1 MKNKITLIPSLVVVF
16 SLLMMSCDK
25 NRVFD
30 QYVKIPDYTWSNKN
44 IIHFDVNIADTVN
57 AHNIYINVRNR
68 SQYPYSNIFL
78 FITTYAPNGEYAR
91 DTFEIT
97 LADNRGKWLG
107 KGVGNVWS
115 LQVPYLKNI
124 KFPYR
129 GIYIFD
135 IEQAMWDNNL
145 ADITDVGLRVEKAT
159 N

>member
-1 MKNKITLIPSLVVVF
+1 MKNKLLIIYALVGIDC
-16 SLLMMSCDK
+16 LLILSCYR
-25 NRVFD
+25 NSVFD
-30 QYVKIPDYTWSNKN
+30 HYVKIQNNTWNNKN

-57 AHNIYINVRNR
+57 AHNIYINIRNR

-78 FITTYAPNGEYAR
+78 FITTYAPNGEFAR

-97 LADNRGKWLG
+97 LADNRGRWLG
-107 KGVGNVWS
+107 KGIGNVWS

-129 GIYIFD
+129 GIYMFD
-135 IEQAMWDNNL
+135 IEQAMWEKNL
-145 ADITDVGLRVEKAT
+145 THITDVGLRVEKAV